1 MSQLNALR
9 FVELY
14 DLAVQRNI
22 QSGRRDRDLNEI
34 RVWSLVGYYFAGTDD
49 PVLRSR
55 FHPRTALNLVLTV
68 CRGRGHTQHPLIDLV
83 IEPDLTA
90 ADKASAA
97 AAIAI
102 GPAHAA
108 MGTGIESGPVIDKG
122 GRRRW
127 GRIGRTAR
135 HIGAFGYSGH

>member
-49 PVLRSR
+49 PVLRGS
-55 FHPRTALNLVLTV
+55 FHVTV
-68 CRGRGHTQHPLIDLV
+68 THREKLSTP
-83 IEPDLTA
+83 
-90 ADKASAA
+90 
-97 AAIAI
+97 
-102 GPAHAA
+102 
-108 MGTGIESGPVIDKG
+108 
-122 GRRRW
+122 GRREAA
-127 GRIGRTAR
+127 GRQCRP
-135 HIGAFGYSGH
+135 S